1 MPRFFKTPS
10 PECPTVFAI
19 AAPTPTGANFMTNSV
34 KRNMISASDSHHLTT
49 AAALAPMLVTASAN
63 ITEKTTIWSTSPSA
77 IALIIEAGERCAI
90 RSPNDC
96 EIDKRLNAHASD
108 LFDVARSRDTDDQS

>member
-1 MPRFFKTPS
+1 M
-10 PECPTVFAI
+10 
-19 AAPTPTGANFMTNSV
+19 GANFMTNSV

-63 ITEKTTIWSTSPSA
+63 MTEKTTIWSTSPSA
-77 IALIIEAGERCAI
+77 IALIIETGERCAM

-96 EIDKRLNAHASD
+96 GGVGGSAAVRPFATACAAAEDFWAATAASAAARLAASG
-108 LFDVARSRDTDDQS
+108 LAAAA